1 MPFFLMNRMK
11 VRFFRF
17 QMKDDHFF
25 LGGKVD
31 EFLKL
36 KFWGGVDEIKPL
48 EGLRVTEPINI
59 KKYNTACPQ

>member
-36 KFWGGVDEIKPL
+36 KFWGGVDGTQTFGGVNE
-48 EGLRVTEPINI
+48 
-59 KKYNTACPQ
+59 